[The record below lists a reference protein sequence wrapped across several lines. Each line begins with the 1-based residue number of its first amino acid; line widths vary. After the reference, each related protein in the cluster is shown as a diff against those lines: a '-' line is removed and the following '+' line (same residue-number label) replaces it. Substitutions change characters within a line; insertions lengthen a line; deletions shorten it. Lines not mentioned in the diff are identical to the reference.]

1 MKILEFLQEDNGGF
15 SASRLAFL
23 LWIVGVLMVWLM
35 TSVKS
40 GSLQEI
46 PDSVATVMGI
56 LMTGKV
62 VQKCGEKLPTEQT
75 EDKPTENAG
84 KQPSQKTGNRSSNN
98 EEEHAG
104 E

>member
-15 SASRLAFL
+15 SAGRLAFL
-23 LWIVGVLMVWLM
+23 LWIAGVLVVWLI
-35 TSVKS
+35 TSIKS
-40 GSLQEI
+40 SSLQAI
-46 PDSVATVMGI
+46 PDSVATVIGI

-62 VQKCGEKLPTEQT
+62 VQKFGEKPLESA
-75 EDKPTENAG
+75 EDKSAENAG
-84 KQPSQKTGNRSSNN
+84 KQPPKKPGVKSSNN

>member
-1 MKILEFLQEDNGGF
+1 MKILEFLQEDSGGF

-23 LWIVGVLMVWLM
+23 LWIAGVLVVWLI
-35 TSVKS
+35 TSIKS
-40 GSLQEI
+40 SSLLEI
-46 PDSVATVMGI
+46 PDSISTVIGI

-62 VQKCGEKLPTEQT
+62 VQKFGEKPPESA
-75 EDKPTENAG
+75 EDKSAENASN
-84 KQPSQKTGNRSSNN
+84 QSSKKPGTKSNNN

>member
-1 MKILEFLQEDNGGF
+1 MKILEFLQEDSGGF

-23 LWIVGVLMVWLM
+23 LWIAGVLVVWLI
-35 TSVKS
+35 TSIKS
-40 GSLQEI
+40 NSLQEI
-46 PDSVATVMGI
+46 PDSISTVIGI

-62 VQKCGEKLPTEQT
+62 VQKFGEKPPESA
-75 EDKPTENAG
+75 EASN
-84 KQPSQKTGNRSSNN
+84 QPPKKSGIKSNNN

>member
-1 MKILEFLQEDNGGF
+1 MKILEFLQEDSGDF

-23 LWIVGVLMVWLM
+23 LWIVGVLVVWLI

-40 GSLQEI
+40 GSLNEI

-62 VQKCGEKLPTEQT
+62 VQKFGEKPLTEQT
-75 EDKPTENAG
+75 KDKPE
-84 KQPSQKTGNRSSNN
+84 QP
-98 EEEHAG
+98 
-104 E
+104 